1 VTGLIG
7 YHVYVPRFR
16 LARAQI
22 AAALGG
28 SATGERVVA
37 GYDEDTTTLG
47 VAAALPAVRGR
58 EAGIDSLWFATT
70 DPVYVD
76 KSNATTVHAALDLR
90 AGIPAFDLGANLRS
104 GFAALVA
111 AADGGGLA
119 VLADRR
125 SGPVGGADELNGA
138 DAGAAFLFGGD
149 DDPAVLARVIGRASV
164 TAEFV
169 DRWRRPGSVE
179 GGTWEE
185 RFGEQRYAELATA
198 VVVELSEA
206 GTDLGSITRFA
217 VAGGNARAVRTVGAA
232 LARRTGGQQ
241 HGADLAT
248 RLGNGGSAQ
257 LGLVLA
263 DLLDAAEPGDRLLL
277 VSLADGADALLL
289 EARDALVTGR
299 GEPLRAGL
307 DDGVQI
313 NYPQYLVWRQRVV
326 GERPRRPDPER
337 PSAPFAWRNRRY
349 KLSMTGGRCRHCGAV
364 QYPLPP
370 VCYRCHTVGE
380 FDEVPIGDQRAHIV
394 TYTVDR
400 LAFSPSPPLVSAI
413 VAFEKG
419 GRLHCELTDVHGRL
433 EVGDEV
439 VPTFRRGATVDG
451 IHNYIWKSRPVS
463 RRSATDNNLPEN
475 KATESKEQSDGS
487 AQPQ

>member
-1 VTGLIG
+1 MAGLIG
-7 YHVYVPRFR
+7 YHAHVPQFR
-16 LARAQI
+16 LQRAQI

-28 SATGERVVA
+28 TATGERVVA
-37 GYDEDTTTLG
+37 GYDEDSTTLG
-47 VAAALPAVRGR
+47 VAAALPVVRGR
-58 EAGIDSLWFATT
+58 AGEVDSLWFATT

-76 KSNATTVHAALDLR
+76 KCNASTIHAALDLR

-104 GFAALVA
+104 GFAALA
-111 AADGGGLA
+111 AACDGGGLA

-125 SGPVGGADELNGA
+125 SGAVGGSDELGGG
-138 DAGAAFLFGGD
+138 DASAAFLFGSG
-149 DDPAVLARVIGRASV
+149 DDPAALAHVVGRASV

-179 GGTWEE
+179 GDTWEE

-198 VVVELSEA
+198 VVDQLADEGADLS
-206 GTDLGSITRFA
+206 SISRFA
-217 VAGGNARAVRTVGAA
+217 VAGGNARAVRTVGAD
-232 LARRTGGQQ
+232 LARRTGGRH
-241 HGADLAT
+241 HGADLAAL
-248 RLGNGGSAQ
+248 LGNGGAAQ

-263 DLLDAAEPGDRLLL
+263 DLLDAADQGDRLLL
-277 VSLADGADALLL
+277 VSLADGADALVL
-289 EARDALVTGR
+289 EARDALAAGR

-307 DDGVQI
+307 GDGVQI

-326 GERPRRPDPER
+326 GERPRRPEPDR

-349 KLSMTGGRCRHCGAV
+349 KLAMTGGRCRECGAV
-364 QYPLPP
+364 QYPLPS
-370 VCYRCHTVGE
+370 VCYRCHTAGQ
-380 FDEVPIGDQRAHIV
+380 FDEVPIGDQRARIV

-413 VAFEKG
+413 VAFEQG
-419 GRLHCELTDVHGRL
+419 GRLQCELTDVHGPL

-439 VPTFRRGATVDG
+439 LPTFRRGATVDG

-463 RRSATDNNLPEN
+463 RPL
-475 KATESKEQSDGS
+475 ATETKEQPGGPT
-487 AQPQ
+487 QPQ

>member
-7 YHVYVPRFR
+7 YHAYVPRFR
-16 LARAQI
+16 LPRAEI
-22 AAALGG
+22 AGALGG
-28 SATGERVVA
+28 TATGERVVS

-47 VAAALPAVRGR
+47 VAAALPVVRGR
-58 EAGIDSLWFATT
+58 EAEVESLWFATT

-76 KSNATTVHAALDLR
+76 KTNATTVHAALDLR
-90 AGIPAFDLGANLRS
+90 AGIPAFDLGASLRS

-125 SGPVGGADELNGA
+125 SGPVGGSDELNGA
-138 DAGAAFLFGGD
+138 DASAAFLFGPD
-149 DDPAVLARVIGRASV
+149 DSAALARVIGRASV

-185 RFGEQRYAELATA
+185 RFGEQRYSELATA
-198 VVVELSEA
+198 VVDELADA
-206 GTDLGSITRFA
+206 GTDLSSVTRFA

-232 LARRTGGQQ
+232 LASRTGGQQ

-248 RLGNGGSAQ
+248 RLGNGGTAQ

-263 DLLDAAEPGDRLLL
+263 DLLDAADPGDRLLL

-289 EARDALVTGR
+289 EARDALAIRR

-307 DDGVQI
+307 GDGVQI

-337 PSAPFAWRNRRY
+337 PSAPFAWRDRRY
-349 KLSMTGGRCRHCGAV
+349 KLAMTGGRCRNCGAV
-364 QYPLPP
+364 QYPLPA
-370 VCYRCHTVGE
+370 VCYRCHTVGQ

-400 LAFSPSPPLVSAI
+400 LAFSPSPPLVMAI

-419 GRLHCELTDVHGRL
+419 GRLQCELTDVPGPIA
-433 EVGDEV
+433 VGDEV
-439 VPTFRRGATVDG
+439 VPTFRTGATVDG
-451 IHNYIWKSRPVS
+451 IHNYIWKCSPVS
-463 RRSATDNNLPEN
+463 RRLAANNNVSEN
-475 KATESKEQSDGS
+475 KATESKELSDGPT
-487 AQPQ
+487 QPQ

>member
-7 YHVYVPRFR
+7 YHAYVPRFR
-16 LARAQI
+16 LPRAEI

-28 SATGERVVA
+28 TASGERVVA
-37 GYDEDTTTLG
+37 GHDEDSTTIG
-47 VAAALPAVRGR
+47 VAAALPVVRGR
-58 EAGIDSLWFATT
+58 EGGVGSLWFATT
-70 DPVYVD
+70 DPVYAD
-76 KSNATTVHAALDLR
+76 KSNASTIHAALDLR

-104 GFAALVA
+104 GFAALAVA
-111 AADGGGLA
+111 SDLGGLA

-125 SGPVGGADELNGA
+125 SGPVGGSDELNGG
-138 DAGAAFLFGGD
+138 DAGAAFLFGRD
-149 DDPAVLARVIGRASV
+149 DDSAALARVIGRASV

-179 GGTWEE
+179 GGSWEE
-185 RFGEQRYAELATA
+185 RFGEQRYAELATT
-198 VVVELSEA
+198 VVDGLADEGTELS
-206 GTDLGSITRFA
+206 SVTRFA
-217 VAGGNARAVRTVGAA
+217 VAGGNPRAVRTVGAA
-232 LARRTGGQQ
+232 LARRTGGRQ

-248 RLGNGGSAQ
+248 LLGNGGAAQ

-263 DLLDAAEPGDRLLL
+263 DLLDAADPGDRLLV

-289 EARDALVTGR
+289 EARNALATGR
-299 GEPLRAGL
+299 GDPLRGGL
-307 DDGVQI
+307 GDGMQI

-326 GERPRRPDPER
+326 AERPRRPDPER

-349 KLSMTGGRCRHCGAV
+349 KLAMTGGHCRKCGAV

-380 FDEVPIGDQRAHIV
+380 FDEVAMGDQRAHIV

-413 VAFEKG
+413 VAFEQG
-419 GRLHCELTDVHGRL
+419 GRLQCELTEVHGAL

-463 RRSATDNNLPEN
+463 RPR
-475 KATESKEQSDGS
+475 ATESKEQPDGPT
-487 AQPQ
+487 QPQ